1 MQLLKQLY
9 SINSKSGKEYEIK
22 KFILDFLSEL
32 SLTIEEDKIG
42 NLFITKG
49 QSDSYP
55 CVVAHLDEVHICL
68 KRIVIENPPIIYAV
82 NDKGEQVGIGADDKN
97 GVWIAMQLLRKID
110 TIKVALFVQEE
121 KEGELAG
128 CRGAKAC
135 DLSWFDNVRYVIEC
149 DRKGSSDF
157 IIQAKEI
164 NLCNFDFIPLEI
176 LKKYSYWATKGG
188 NTDIVALKQIG
199 LKQDCCNLSCGY
211 YNPHKENE
219 YTNIDD
225 LNNCLNMVLEII
237 EFYNYA
243 KHYEKQNHFFI
254 SQ

>member
-97 GVWIAMQLLRKID
+97 GVWIAMQLLRQID
-110 TIKVALFVQEE
+110 IIKVAFFVQEE
-121 KEGELAG
+121 KDGDIAG
-128 CRGAKAC
+128 CRGSKAC
-135 DLSWFDNVRYVIEC
+135 ELSWFNDVKYVIEC
-149 DRKGSSDF
+149 DRKGNSDF
-157 IIQAKEI
+157 VIQAKEI
-164 NLCNFDFIPLEI
+164 PLCNYDFIPLEI
-176 LKKYSYWATKGG
+176 LKKYSYWQTEGG
-188 NTDIVALKQIG
+188 NTDVAALKRRG
-199 LKQDCCNLSCGY
+199 LKQNCCNLSCGY
-211 YNPHKENE
+211 YNAHTNEE
-219 YTNIDD
+219 YTNFDE
-225 LNNCLNMVLEII
+225 LKNCLNLVKEII
-237 EFYNYA
+237 LTTN
-243 KHYEKQNHFFI
+243 KTM
-254 SQ
+254 